1 VTSAPQRNLTQKIL
15 NNAQDFLPSA
25 IANPPWQ
32 LSAGLLPVL
41 NASDAARRLF
51 RFDYRHTMVGL
62 KTFVAT
68 FKATPQNVVRRFHYL
83 FCEAGSGES
92 VRAEIVV
99 LGQISGTWSVIVAER
114 DSGSV
119 HENFLGTPSGGG
131 DYAPNI
137 GYFDIPPGAFL
148 RLTSKGPL
156 PATRILD
163 FGFMYEELAA
173 PAIFEQ
179 QEIPVTVVEV

>member
-1 VTSAPQRNLTQKIL
+1 MTSAPQRNVAQKVL
-15 NNAQDFLPSA
+15 SNAQDFIPSA
-25 IANPPWQ
+25 QANPGWELIQ
-32 LSAGLLPVL
+32 ALLPVL
-41 NASDAARRLF
+41 DATDAARRFF
-51 RFDYRHTMVGL
+51 RFDYRHTMIGNLV
-62 KTFVAT
+62 FVAT
-68 FKATPQNVVRRFHYL
+68 FAPTPQNVVRRFHYL

-114 DSGSV
+114 DSGAV
-119 HENFLGTPSGGG
+119 HENFLSTGSGGG
-131 DYAPNI
+131 DFAPHV

-148 RLTSKGPL
+148 RLTSKAAL
-156 PATRILD
+156 PASRILD
-163 FGFMYEELAA
+163 FGFLYEEFAA